1 MIFPS
6 HRRKARYINDSLYII
21 HAVIPIDRVKSAPLI
36 KEWLGV
42 DTAFKVQR
50 EGTYWFCELVEEIEW
65 ENV

>member
-1 MIFPS
+1 MTL
-6 HRRKARYINDSLYII
+6 RKARYINDNLYII